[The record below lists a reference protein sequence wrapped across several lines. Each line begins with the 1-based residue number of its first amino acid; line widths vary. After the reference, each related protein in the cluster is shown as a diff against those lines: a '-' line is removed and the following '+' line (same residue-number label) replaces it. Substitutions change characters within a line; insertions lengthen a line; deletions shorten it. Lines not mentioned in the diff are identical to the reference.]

1 VIGQAEQLAGAI
13 AGFAVLLAT
22 IGLAMRAERMRL
34 NARLETFL
42 GRLGATGGTV
52 EAARHTARADTRPRI
67 MRRAR
72 LGAQP
77 RQLAQAGLT
86 MTPGR
91 FLAIQLAVGAVG
103 LALGRAL
110 AGRFALEG
118 ISLVAAVAIGA
129 VIGLWVPLAFLA
141 LRRSRR
147 IRRAEQQFPLAVDA
161 IANAIQVGQSLP
173 QAIELIGRDMPAPIG
188 PEFGQ
193 VVREMGLGVPFDRA
207 LDSLAERLGL
217 RDVEIF
223 VAAVHIQYR
232 TGGNLS
238 ETLRGIANTIR
249 ERLRIRGE
257 IRVMTGQQ
265 RLSAYIVTALPLV
278 IATMLKIT
286 SPTYFDRLLEPG
298 TMRILVVGA
307 VLLLV
312 AGFYVLRRIA
322 DIDV

>member
-1 VIGQAEQLAGAI
+1 MIGQAEQLAGAI

-91 FLAIQLAVGAVG
+91 FLAIQLAAGAVG
-103 LALGRAL
+103 LVLGRAL

>member
-1 VIGQAEQLAGAI
+1 MIGQAEQLAGAI

-22 IGLAMRAERMRL
+22 IGLAVRAERMRL

-42 GRLGATGGTV
+42 GRLGGPGPISVV
-52 EAARHTARADTRPRI
+52 EGARPRAVARPALA
-67 MRRAR
+67 RRVR

-91 FLAIQLAVGAVG
+91 FLMIQLTAGAVG
-103 LALGRAL
+103 LALGRVL
-110 AGRFALEG
+110 GGRFGLDG
-118 ISLVAAVAIGA
+118 VSLIAAASIGA
-129 VIGLWVPLAFLA
+129 VIGLSVPMLFLN
-141 LRRSRR
+141 LRRGRR
-147 IRRAEQQFPLAVDA
+147 VRRAEQQFPLAVDA

-173 QAIELIGRDMPAPIG
+173 QAIELIGRDMPAPVG
-188 PEFGQ
+188 PELAQ
-193 VVREMGLGVPFDRA
+193 IIREMGLGVPFERA
-207 LDSLAERLGL
+207 LDSFAERLGL

-265 RLSAYIVTALPLV
+265 RMSAYIVSALPLF
-278 IATMLKIT
+278 IATMLKFT

-312 AGFYVLRRIA
+312 LGFYVLRRIA
-322 DIDV
+322 DIEV

>member
-1 VIGQAEQLAGAI
+1 MIGQAEQLAGAI

>member
-1 VIGQAEQLAGAI
+1 MIGPAEQLAGAI

-22 IGLAMRAERMRL
+22 IGLAIRAERTRL

-42 GRLGATGGTV
+42 GRLGGPRPISIVDGDRPQAATRR
-52 EAARHTARADTRPRI
+52 ATARRI
-67 MRRAR
+67 R

-77 RQLAQAGLT
+77 RQLAQAGLSI
-86 MTPGR
+86 TPNR
-91 FLAIQLAVGAVG
+91 FLVVQLAAGAVG
-103 LALGRAL
+103 LAVGRVL
-110 AGRFALEG
+110 AGRLAFEG
-118 ISLVAAVAIGA
+118 ISLIAVVTLGT
-129 VIGLWVPLAFLA
+129 VLGLWVPMIFLG

-173 QAIELIGRDMPAPIG
+173 QAIELIGRDMPAPVG
-188 PEFGQ
+188 PEFTQ
-193 VVREMGLGVPFDRA
+193 VIREMGLGVPFERA
-207 LDSLAERLGL
+207 LDGLAERLGL

-257 IRVMTGQQ
+257 IRVLTGQQ
-265 RLSAYIVTALPLV
+265 RISAYIVSALPLF
-278 IATMLKIT
+278 IAMTLKFF
-286 SPTYFDRLLEPG
+286 SPSYFDRLLEPG
-298 TMRILVVGA
+298 SMRILVVGA
-307 VLLLV
+307 LVLLV

-322 DIDV
+322 DIEV

>member
-13 AGFAVLLAT
+13 AGFAVLLAI
-22 IGLAMRAERMRL
+22 IGLALRAERMRL

-42 GRLGATGGTV
+42 GRLGASGRTV
-52 EAARHTARADTRPRI
+52 EVARHIPLADARPAI
-67 MRRAR
+67 LRRAR

-77 RQLAQAGLT
+77 RQLAQAGLS

-91 FLAIQLAVGAVG
+91 FLMVQLASGAAG
-103 LALGRAL
+103 LALGRVL
-110 AGRFALEG
+110 GGRVGLEG
-118 ISLVAAVAIGA
+118 VSLIAAVSIGA
-129 VIGLWVPLAFLA
+129 AIGLWVPMAALG

-173 QAIELIGRDMPAPIG
+173 QAIELIGRDMPAPVG
-188 PEFGQ
+188 PDFSQ
-193 VVREMGLGVPFDRA
+193 LVRETGLGVPFDRA

-223 VAAVHIQYR
+223 VAAIHIQYR

-257 IRVMTGQQ
+257 IRVLTGQQ
-265 RLSAYIVTALPLV
+265 RLSAYIVSALPLF
-278 IATMLKIT
+278 IAAMLKFT

-307 VLLLV
+307 LVLLVL
-312 AGFYVLRRIA
+312 GFYVLRRIA
-322 DIDV
+322 DIEV

>member
-1 VIGQAEQLAGAI
+1 MSLFDRKPI
-13 AGFAVLLAT
+13 AALDTSDSPHSLKRV
-22 IGLAMRAERMRL
+22 
-34 NARLETFL
+34 
-42 GRLGATGGTV
+42 LGAG
-52 EAARHTARADTRPRI
+52 D
-67 MRRAR
+67 
-72 LGAQP
+72 
-77 RQLAQAGLT
+77 
-86 MTPGR
+86 
-91 FLAIQLAVGAVG
+91 
-103 LALGRAL
+103 
-110 AGRFALEG
+110 
-118 ISLVAAVAIGA
+118 LVMLAIGA